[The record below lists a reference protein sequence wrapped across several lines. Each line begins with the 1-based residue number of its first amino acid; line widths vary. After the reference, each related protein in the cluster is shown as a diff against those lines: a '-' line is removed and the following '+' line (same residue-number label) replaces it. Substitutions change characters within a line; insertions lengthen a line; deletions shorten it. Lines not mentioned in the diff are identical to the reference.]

1 MTEMGLP
8 FMYFMSLDKIALYL
22 IKVFSKCLRAKIAFS
37 FGEEERKEM
46 KKSFVQSA
54 SISIH
59 LPAGLIWV
67 QFSSKIRHC
76 LEINKKSLT
85 MMIIHLLG
93 QFSSKV

>member
-1 MTEMGLP
+1 MTEMGWP

-22 IKVFSKCLRAKIAFS
+22 IKVFSICLRAKIAFS

-67 QFSSKIRHC
+67 QFSSEIRHC